1 MLSNEEID
9 KLENLIVFSELN
21 RLPLILSRAI
31 PALFAELRVVRAALD
46 EKTASFLGDLIDDR
60 NGASDTNNSQHT
72 PAVNSGLPDRVVGV
86 EPATQVPAPQEAGGV
101 RHPDE
106 SGSPKKARGKSTRGR
121 PRRSGDSQEERPYQ
135 ELLERRAGQPALG
148 GEIEQQDVR
157 DGALPLSAH
166 PRLGG
171 G

>member
-60 NGASDTNNSQHT
+60 HGTSGANNSQPS
-72 PAVNSGLPDRVVGV
+72 PAADSGLHDRVVGV
-86 EPATQVPAPQEAGGV
+86 EPATQVPAAQKEGSVPDLDEGG
-101 RHPDE
+101 
-106 SGSPKKARGKSTRGR
+106 GPKKARGKSARGR
-121 PRRSGDSQEERPYQ
+121 SRRDGDSPASGPYQ
-135 ELLERRAGQPALG
+135 ELLDGRAGQQAVG
-148 GEIEQQDVR
+148 REINQQDGGG
-157 DGALPLSAH
+157 GALPIAAH
-166 PRLGG
+166 PKLGG
-171 G
+171 A